1 MSSLAV
7 QIRQEKCTAVTKI
20 SRNSRLLFPANISLV
35 KRLVE
40 SESER
45 TCVSEA
51 RNGHSCLEII
61 SRELVFLDTEFRMS
75 LYFREQTQDFWR
87 PRQN

>member
-45 TCVSEA
+45 LCGDLRFRGSEW
-51 RNGHSCLEII
+51 SF
-61 SRELVFLDTEFRMS
+61 V
-75 LYFREQTQDFWR
+75 
-87 PRQN
+87 PRDNLTRVGFPRH

>member
-35 KRLVE
+35 KRLVDQSPSARLCGDLRFRG
-40 SESER
+40 SEWSF
-45 TCVSEA
+45 V
-51 RNGHSCLEII
+51 
-61 SRELVFLDTEFRMS
+61 
-75 LYFREQTQDFWR
+75 
-87 PRQN
+87 PRDNLTRVGFPRH

>member
-45 TCVSEA
+45 TPLWKLAFPRLGMVIRA
-51 RNGHSCLEII
+51 
-61 SRELVFLDTEFRMS
+61 SR
-75 LYFREQTQDFWR
+75 
-87 PRQN
+87 